1 MKSIFIRQSSFW
13 SRIYYATEIANFKFV
28 VFRFAISVSNEKG
41 KCNNAKKMFSLLEL
55 PPQEDPNPLPLTS
68 SPWPILIILAV
79 YMLFVLKL
87 GKILM
92 RNREPYKLQRVLRIY
107 NLIQVAY
114 NGIFFGVTFYYLV
127 VRVICNPRCM
137 ETFPFGHEH
146 KNLERYVHFA
156 YFFNKILDLLDTVF
170 FVLRKKYKQI
180 SFLHVYHHAI
190 VLFICYATMRF
201 YGTGGHLNSV
211 GLLNSFVHAVMY
223 FYYFLSAERPGVKA
237 SIWWKKYITIIQL
250 IQFVLAFIHASYV
263 LIFSRGCGYPRCLL
277 ILLDVQALVFMYM
290 FGKFY
295 YITYIRTAQ
304 KKQKQS

>member
-1 MKSIFIRQSSFW
+1 LICTKNI
-13 SRIYYATEIANFKFV
+13 ATIDPVISNNLPFV
-28 VFRFAISVSNEKG
+28 
-41 KCNNAKKMFSLLEL
+41 
-55 PPQEDPNPLPLTS
+55 S
-68 SPWPILIILAV
+68 SPWPIILILGTYLTLVKVGKKWMEHREPYDLKNIILAYNVFQIV
-79 YMLFVLKL
+79 YNAAMC
-87 GKILM
+87 
-92 RNREPYKLQRVLRIY
+92 YY
-107 NLIQVAY
+107 
-114 NGIFFGVTFYYLV
+114 TFYYLV

-223 FYYFLSAERPGVKA
+223 FYYFLSSERPGVKA

-277 ILLDVQALVFMYM
+277 ILLVVQSLVFMYM

-295 YITYIRTAQ
+295 YITYIRAAQ
-304 KKQKQS
+304 KKQKQSQTTK